1 MFGKKTSAPVPP
13 QRKGAALMNQMGL
26 GGFTDMS
33 QMETMM
39 YGDLENDDELE
50 AELMALQGEDAPKA
64 KPDKRIGKGLVNPAV
79 LDQMIAASVKDI
91 PSDEEVSDTEDP
103 ELMAELEGMVDN
115 EEDNDSQTPKSMSA
129 PPVRAVQEDNVSLLQ
144 ARIANYLE
152 AVENA
157 KATGD
162 SSKQRRLERGL
173 KTLQDLLKNV
183 KAGKPIVEDEIP
195 PPVVNVSKPK
205 SVSDSHPVPVPGSLS
220 TNYPVFEPTSSHENR
235 LQPPQRSAPL
245 PPAPLTT
252 SSGLSLSEK
261 DQEARKMLCERR
273 DQYKHAALEAKR
285 NGDIN
290 TATKYVRT
298 AKQFDAVIGAL
309 EEGKPVDLSK
319 MPPPPPDNS
328 VGNFSKDT
336 KKESSI
342 GVSPVK
348 VQRSSVQ
355 TAGKTNPEEP
365 VFVPPPPSADEERAL
380 FNAPDAPKTVLEAL
394 QQRLQKYTSVE
405 AEAKA
410 ENNSTKARRMGRIV
424 KQYQDAIKDYKVGK
438 PVNFDELPTPPGFG
452 PIPVQSSAL
461 AAAPS
466 PAPRPAPSSS
476 AGATGGPSGILQP
489 PNKGQ
494 RGPSPV
500 AVTKAPISQP
510 PQQKTQSPGQPDT
523 KGKAPALKRSY
534 SSRADYQANFLKERM
549 LEYKNAAIQA
559 KKNNN
564 IELAKKY
571 LRQAKG
577 FEPMIDAAESGLP
590 VDLTQV
596 PPSLEDDSSEPGY
609 VIVSQED
616 FVPSENR
623 EETFKNLE
631 QDLIAQIQKCAANNL
646 HFSKLGDVATAT
658 SFQKMEQGLK
668 KDLEALKNSF
678 RLGEP
683 VPKFHYENRTFS
695 MVQCNTD
702 LGDNDIIIEVVRGI
716 QYNPPSGY
724 SEKDLDTYV
733 KFEFPFPTEEPQV
746 GQTDTVKGT
755 FNPEY
760 KHSAKLQINRKSRA
774 FVRVVE
780 RKAIKFEV
788 FYKRGFLKSDKLLG
802 TVNVKFQPLESQ
814 CTAHDSYDLMD
825 GRKAVGG
832 KLEVKVR
839 IRDPFKNKQVEEV
852 KEKWLVIDQFL
863 RTLEPK
869 KGNSKSSASGT
880 SVGSTGHQ
888 QSSTCV
894 VL

>member
-1 MFGKKTSAPVPP
+1 MFGKKTSAPVMP

-26 GGFTDMS
+26 GGSTDMS
-33 QMETMM
+33 QMEAVM

-50 AELMALQGEDAPKA
+50 AELLALQGDVPKA
-64 KPDKRIGKGLVNPAV
+64 KPRNRIGKGPVNPAI

-103 ELMAELEGMVDN
+103 ELMAELEGMIDH
-115 EEDNDSQTPKSMSA
+115 EEDNDRQTPQSVSA
-129 PPVRAVQEDNVSLLQ
+129 PPVRAMQDNVSLLQ
-144 ARIANYLE
+144 ARIANYQE

-162 SSKQRRLERGL
+162 SSKQRRLDRGL
-173 KTLQDLLKNV
+173 KTLQDLFKNA
-183 KAGKPIVEDEIP
+183 KAGKPIDEAEIP
-195 PPVVNVSKPK
+195 PPVVIVSKPK
-205 SVSDSHPVPVPGSLS
+205 SALDSQPVPEPGSSS
-220 TNYPVFEPTSSHENR
+220 TSYPVFEPTSSHESR
-235 LQPPQRSAPL
+235 PQPPRRSAP
-245 PPAPLTT
+245 PPPSPSTAPIST

-261 DQEARKMLCERR
+261 DQEAHMMLCERR

-319 MPPPPPDNS
+319 MPPPPPVVS

-336 KKESSI
+336 NKESSL

-355 TAGKTNPEEP
+355 TAGKNSPEEP
-365 VFVPPPPSADEERAL
+365 VAVPPPPSADEERAL

-394 QQRLQKYTSVE
+394 QQRFQKYTSVE

-410 ENNSTKARRMGRIV
+410 ENNSNKARRIGRIV
-424 KQYQDAIKDYKVGK
+424 KQYQDAIKDYKAGK

-452 PIPVQSSAL
+452 PIPVQSTAL
-461 AAAPS
+461 T
-466 PAPRPAPSSS
+466 PAPATRPTPSSS
-476 AGATGGPSGILQP
+476 AGATGDPSGNLQP
-489 PNKGQ
+489 PSKGQ
-494 RGPSPV
+494 KAPSPV
-500 AVTKAPISQP
+500 AVTKAPISQH
-510 PQQKTQSPGQPDT
+510 PQQKTQSPGQSDT
-523 KGKAPALKRSY
+523 RGKAPALKRSY

-549 LEYKNAAIQA
+549 QEYKNAAIQA

-577 FEPMIDAAESGLP
+577 FEPMIEAAESGLP

-631 QDLIAQIQKCAANNL
+631 QDLIAQMQKCAANNL

-702 LGDNDIIIEVVRGI
+702 LGDNDVVIEVVRGI

-733 KFEFPFPTEEPQV
+733 KFEFPFPTEDPQV

-760 KHSAKLQINRKSRA
+760 KHSAKLQMNRKSRA

-780 RKAIKFEV
+780 RKAIKCEV

-863 RTLEPK
+863 RTMEPK
-869 KGNSKSSASGT
+869 KVS
-880 SVGSTGHQ
+880 
-888 QSSTCV
+888 
-894 VL
+894 